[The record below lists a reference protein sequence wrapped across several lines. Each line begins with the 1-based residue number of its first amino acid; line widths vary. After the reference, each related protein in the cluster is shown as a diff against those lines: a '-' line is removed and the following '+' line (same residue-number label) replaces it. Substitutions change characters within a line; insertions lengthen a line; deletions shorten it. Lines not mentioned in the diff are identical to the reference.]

1 MGEVPGECKCR
12 CTKQLA
18 LNGEVPGEC
27 TCRCTRQ
34 LALNGEVPGEC
45 NCRCTT
51 PGNCLCIGG
60 GFPQDNPV
68 GHLHRFCGDAQ

>member
-12 CTKQLA
+12 CT
-18 LNGEVPGEC
+18 
-27 TCRCTRQ
+27 RQ
-34 LALNGEVPGEC
+34 LALNGEVHSEC
-45 NCRCTT
+45 
-51 PGNCLCIGG
+51 NCLCIDG